1 MLGVLSS
8 LLLLLRMVPLL
19 RGYPRVVGL
28 STSYTSYT
36 IDTLR
41 ALTVTPN

>member
-28 STSYTSYT
+28 STSYT
-36 IDTLR
+36 IETLR